1 MTSRLIIMTGK
12 HQGKKMALA
21 EGCKLVVGRD
31 EGVAVRLATS
41 EVSRRHCAIRVREGV
56 ATVED
61 LGSRNG
67 TQINDVTIAKKTAMK
82 PGDVLRVGPMLFQ
95 YEVKVKAAATSS
107 TDTSAEIESETD
119 EVIVK
124 ESTEDSIVNWLAE
137 EEPAASDTDTVVGKT
152 APTEEH
158 SAADS
163 GMTTED
169 DEGESGNEGE
179 SSSAGADA
187 SDVPPP
193 SKKQFDSV
201 AEEAQDIIRRHLEL
215 KAR

>member
-1 MTSRLIIMTGK
+1 MAARLIIMTGK
-12 HQGKKMALA
+12 HQGKRIALV

-56 ATVED
+56 AFVED

-67 TQINDVTIAKKTAMK
+67 TQINDITISKRTKLK

-95 YEVKVKAAATSS
+95 YEVKVKAAAAASKG
-107 TDTSAEIESETD
+107 TSAEIESETD
-119 EVIVK
+119 EVIIK
-124 ESTEDSIVNWLAE
+124 ESSEDSIVNWLAE
-137 EEPAASDTDTVVGKT
+137 DGPAASDTDTVVGKSVP
-152 APTEEH
+152 AEDH
-158 SAADS
+158 SSADS
-163 GMTTED
+163 GMTDDD
-169 DEGESGNEGE
+169 DEGEG
-179 SSSAGADA
+179 SSSEANEP
-187 SDVPPP
+187 DVPPP

>member
-12 HQGKKMALA
+12 HQGKKMALV

-163 GMTTED
+163 GMATD

-179 SSSAGADA
+179 SSSAAADA

-215 KAR
+215 KDR